1 MSQSQI
7 TQAISPRKPTTAIV
21 TKQRS
26 IQFIALAPILDRQK
40 CARQRTRRFALVRG
54 GLENVRF
61 GGDKIRNENAEQALS
76 SGHNARHAL
85 HNITASHGRV
95 HDFLRHASRP
105 LHHKRPPVY
114 TRV

>member
-1 MSQSQI
+1 M
-7 TQAISPRKPTTAIV
+7 QAISPRKPTTAIV

-40 CARQRTRRFALVRG
+40 CARQRTRRFARVRG

-76 SGHNARHAL
+76 SGDNARHAL